1 MRRWRCSRSDA
12 ELGLSC
18 VSRPT
23 AYTINVPSVT
33 GYYCT
38 HYAGTLCIGFSV
50 ISHARTHARTHAED
64 QYYNDLWEADRLKK
78 IEREDREAVV
88 RAEMKAA
95 TVSTLNQQL
104 LELQRRR
111 EEELEL
117 KQREEELLK
126 QKFEI
131 ETMQEEMKTK
141 VGPQRSSNARTHA
154 PTTYV
159 RMNTGPQTAAGQ
171 GAPRA
176 GRAE

>member
-1 MRRWRCSRSDA
+1 M
-12 ELGLSC
+12 
-18 VSRPT
+18 
-23 AYTINVPSVT
+23 
-33 GYYCT
+33 
-38 HYAGTLCIGFSV
+38 
-50 ISHARTHARTHAED
+50 
-64 QYYNDLWEADRLKK
+64 
-78 IEREDREAVV
+78 

-141 VGPQRSSNARTHA
+141 VGPHAATHARTHA
-154 PTTYV
+154 PHTH
-159 RMNTGPQTAAGQ
+159 A
-171 GAPRA
+171 
-176 GRAE
+176 

>member
-1 MRRWRCSRSDA
+1 M
-12 ELGLSC
+12 
-18 VSRPT
+18 
-23 AYTINVPSVT
+23 
-33 GYYCT
+33 
-38 HYAGTLCIGFSV
+38 
-50 ISHARTHARTHAED
+50 
-64 QYYNDLWEADRLKK
+64 
-78 IEREDREAVV
+78 

-154 PTTYV
+154 RTHEY
-159 RMNTGPQTAAGQ
+159 RSANSSR
-171 GAPRA
+171 PR
-176 GRAE
+176 RASSWTS

>member
-1 MRRWRCSRSDA
+1 
-12 ELGLSC
+12 
-18 VSRPT
+18 
-23 AYTINVPSVT
+23 
-33 GYYCT
+33 
-38 HYAGTLCIGFSV
+38 
-50 ISHARTHARTHAED
+50 
-64 QYYNDLWEADRLKK
+64 
-78 IEREDREAVV
+78 
-88 RAEMKAA
+88 MKAA

-141 VGPQRSSNARTHA
+141 VGPQRTHARTHA
-154 PTTYV
+154 RTTYA

>member
-1 MRRWRCSRSDA
+1 
-12 ELGLSC
+12 
-18 VSRPT
+18 
-23 AYTINVPSVT
+23 
-33 GYYCT
+33 
-38 HYAGTLCIGFSV
+38 
-50 ISHARTHARTHAED
+50 
-64 QYYNDLWEADRLKK
+64 
-78 IEREDREAVV
+78 V

-141 VGPQRSSNARTHA
+141 VGPHATQRTHARTTHARTHEYRSA
-154 PTTYV
+154 NSS
-159 RMNTGPQTAAGQ
+159 R
-171 GAPRA
+171 PR
-176 GRAE
+176 RASSWTS